1 MHDRLFPGAGARGV
15 LLAQQAHLP
24 ARHRGADQQQAQ
36 AVAAEVG
43 LFVGA
48 EDVLVFPGRLIEGEE
63 VGQGHGDAFE
73 QLFQRADGRTDAI
86 LFDQGDGGIGDAATP
101 GQLALG
107 QFVAF
112 AY

>member
-1 MHDRLFPGAGARGV
+1 MLARW
-15 LLAQQAHLP
+15 
-24 ARHRGADQQQAQ
+24 
-36 AVAAEVG
+36 
-43 LFVGA
+43 
-48 EDVLVFPGRLIEGEE
+48 LVEGEE
-63 VGQGHGDAFE
+63 VRQRHGDAFE
-73 QLFQRADGRTDAI
+73 QFFEGTDGGTDAI